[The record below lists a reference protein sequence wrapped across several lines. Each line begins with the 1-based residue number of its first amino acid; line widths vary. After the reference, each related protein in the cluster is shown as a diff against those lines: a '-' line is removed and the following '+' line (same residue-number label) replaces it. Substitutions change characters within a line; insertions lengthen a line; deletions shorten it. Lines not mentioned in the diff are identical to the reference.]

1 MDIEILEAEESKKY
15 KRIFGGIAVPGLS
28 AAGFSVV
35 IGETR
40 ERGYRGQTK
49 FVLLDEV
56 ERWDARELVECAGG
70 FDYRYYCDAWL
81 GDTKDFVLDK
91 FIRGFNEELSTSKN
105 QRHFKITYPG
115 ILLNP
120 DGAYRHLVPE
130 LNEMLGGS
138 TRDKDKRRLFLKENS
153 RLMHYMQEPQVGE
166 AATLSFGDYPAI
178 DALCFAVFGLK
189 DAEKRAN
196 RRPLPMQQDRSY
208 SLGVNRNVNARRPTS
223 QDMNYRAGVR

>member
-1 MDIEILEAEESKKY
+1 MDIEKLEAEESTKY
-15 KRIFGGIAVPGLS
+15 KRIYGGIAVPGLK

-40 ERGYRGQTK
+40 ERGYRNQTK
-49 FVLLDEV
+49 FILLDEV

-70 FDYRYYCDAWL
+70 FDYRYDCDAWM

-91 FIRGFNEELSTSKN
+91 FVRWLNEELSNSGLPMKNRRRHRLTSSIDGN
-105 QRHFKITYPG
+105 HHHQYPFNITYPG
-115 ILLNP
+115 VLLSP

-153 RLMHYMQEPQVGE
+153 QIMHYMKEPQVGE

-178 DALCFAVFGLK
+178 DALCFAIFGLLNV
-189 DAEKRAN
+189 EKRAQ
-196 RRPLPMQQDRSY
+196 RRPLPK
-208 SLGVNRNVNARRPTS
+208 T
-223 QDMNYRAGVR
+223 QDMSYHLG